1 MVEIYYGKKRRGT
14 ASLKGRI
21 SSGPPKAYWPG
32 LETDQNDKKI
42 TNNNT
47 GSYNNINNNINNN
60 NNNNSKLERFSEISH
75 INKIMEVDGKN
86 IPSPKIDLVNSNTSI
101 PIAKEKKKNG
111 ISLFR
116 SRKRRKHQMNSEA
129 EKEVI
134 NSGSGH
140 TADTKIKTKE
150 ITSIGIPITTSRNN
164 IEITSTIKAKTE
176 ILGKGNVEENHT
188 KNIKYERESKNVCN
202 ETRSAESLSPS
213 NSKELELIISTT
225 SASSSNNNDSNSSST
240 SVSSID
246 NDSVIK
252 CNKNNSSLS
261 KITKP
266 NTENISAGLVAITR
280 TTLKDSAM
288 KSDAT
293 ITTTGK
299 TTSTS
304 TTKTDTAYY
313 GNDDAKTPTA
323 FACFLLRKKL
333 PVIDEVLSSIRHV
346 LLGMV
351 APSLKN
357 QIATSGGTSNNLDDS
372 VNLTKQSQNH
382 DEESKVVCSQFRD
395 ICEQQDKFLER
406 IEKLESA
413 AAKREEKFLKR
424 IEKEQERREENLATE
439 LKRHLQEKS
448 RFQSELKEKDR
459 VINDLKESKRSI
471 QRLFQSRLDEQF
483 HELTKRETII
493 GKQKREFEMTRK
505 ENEDFRTQIVM
516 LEQRKKTNIPVLA
529 TVDRRIQITEAT
541 NHVSNLVTACQ
552 GGSQTDEM
560 ADSSNVKKCASAYN
574 HRIRR
579 RHERAQCSL
588 QTTTLVGTDGTRL
601 R

>member
-1 MVEIYYGKKRRGT
+1 
-14 ASLKGRI
+14 
-21 SSGPPKAYWPG
+21 
-32 LETDQNDKKI
+32 
-42 TNNNT
+42 
-47 GSYNNINNNINNN
+47 
-60 NNNNSKLERFSEISH
+60 
-75 INKIMEVDGKN
+75 
-86 IPSPKIDLVNSNTSI
+86 
-101 PIAKEKKKNG
+101 
-111 ISLFR
+111 
-116 SRKRRKHQMNSEA
+116 MNSEA
-129 EKEVI
+129 EKEII
-134 NSGSGH
+134 NGSSGY
-140 TADTKIKTKE
+140 TTDTKIKTKT
-150 ITSIGIPITTSRNN
+150 ITSIGRPITTSGNS
-164 IEITSTIKAKTE
+164 IEITSTIKATTE
-176 ILGKGNVEENHT
+176 IVGKGNVEENHT
-188 KNIKYERESKNVCN
+188 KNIKYEREGKNVCN

-213 NSKELELIISTT
+213 NSRELERIISTT
-225 SASSSNNNDSNSSST
+225 SASNSNNNNSST

-246 NDSVIK
+246 NGSVIK

-266 NTENISAGLVAITR
+266 HTENISAGPVAITK

-299 TTSTS
+299 TTS

-333 PVIDEVLSSIRHV
+333 PVIDEVLSNIRHV
-346 LLGMV
+346 LQRMV

-357 QIATSGGTSNNLDDS
+357 QIGTSGGTSNNLDDN
-372 VNLTKQSQNH
+372 VNLTKQSQNQ

-395 ICEQQDKFLER
+395 ICEQQDNFLER

-459 VINDLKESKRSI
+459 VIKDLKESKRSI

-505 ENEDFRTQIVM
+505 ENEDFRNQIVL

-529 TVDRRIQITEAT
+529 TADGRIQITEAT
-541 NHVSNLVTACQ
+541 KHVSC
-552 GGSQTDEM
+552 QTDEM

-579 RHERAQCSL
+579 RRERAQCSL
-588 QTTTLVGTDGTRL
+588 QTTTLVGTDGTGSVKVTIENNSGGPVPTKSCRKMGEKRKSARIEPSRNNL
-601 R
+601 STSSTKGIMSKM